1 MICIEISSDVQHLR
15 HLFEFLPKRLWKKDE
30 MPGDYRKEAVEGLG
44 SIFKLVLQEVN
55 YAGSLSE
62 KKQLLN
68 ENRKRKA
75 IMTLIDSLLINL
87 L

>member
-1 MICIEISSDVQHLR
+1 
-15 HLFEFLPKRLWKKDE
+15 